1 MSANL
6 LTRCNRPISGPESG
20 GGDGRRLS
28 PSAAAEFPNVPGAGS
43 SKAAGLSKSFNV
55 LSPYGLARTCVA
67 VGPSGGVRTH
77 APGAIVGGSWAHYYF
92 LSTLHCPRLTHEAML
107 IDPKAELGETMLP
120 VMLSPPLPANEN
132 PPLATTGGASSVR
145 LEAPTPS

>member
-1 MSANL
+1 M
-6 LTRCNRPISGPESG
+6 
-20 GGDGRRLS
+20 
-28 PSAAAEFPNVPGAGS
+28 PGAGS

-77 APGAIVGGSWAHYYF
+77 APGAIVGGSWAHSYF

-132 PPLATTGGASSVR
+132 PPLATTGGGSSVR
-145 LEAPTPS
+145 LEAPAPSKRSHETLATMLFRIVNSRRANFQAAQMNAPQAGEQ